1 MSGRALRFGSAIVLS
16 VFLCGATNPALK
28 MTADDYYWS
37 GKGKYHSGDYAG
49 AIADYDKAAKLA
61 PDTARIFGSR
71 GAAKRKLGDKE
82 GALEDA
88 RKAARLG
95 DKDARRILNFLGYD
109 WETDDEP
116 RKKKP

>member
-1 MSGRALRFGSAIVLS
+1 MSARVLRFWSLIILS
-16 VFLCGATNPALK
+16 VFLCGARNPVVK

-37 GKGKYHSGDYAG
+37 GKGKYRSGDYAG

-71 GAAKRKLGDKE
+71 GAAKRKLGDKQ

-88 RKAARLG
+88 KKAARLG
-95 DKDARRILNFLGYD
+95 DRDARRILNFLGYD
-109 WETDDEP
+109 WETVDEP